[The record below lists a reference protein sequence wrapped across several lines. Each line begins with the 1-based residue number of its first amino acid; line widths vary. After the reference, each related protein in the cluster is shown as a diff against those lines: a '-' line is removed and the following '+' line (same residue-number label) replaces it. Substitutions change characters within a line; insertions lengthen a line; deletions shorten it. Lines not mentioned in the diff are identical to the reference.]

1 MTEQHYVQEETDEGL
16 KFAHLLLKLIK
27 SPDRVTRKEW
37 DYLDSIHIGMIERE
51 AGYTHAQALH
61 VANQIDRIQAYVS
74 SWGRMEFLSDALM
87 MWLIGAGFILA
98 GVLLALLDIPN
109 SLLGRTVVP
118 CSLGIGTFFLVMP
131 FIGRK
136 KAFSYNKDCFEETL
150 ISILGV
156 GLLKRCC
163 ECTEDLI
170 RRLSSHES
178 KEVLVKVVEKFL
190 ESKKN
195 KLTKAEELSLL
206 HQLLGGFGMTLADLP
221 FPVVHEI
228 SDH

>member
-131 FIGRK
+131 FIG
-136 KAFSYNKDCFEETL
+136 
-150 ISILGV
+150 ILGV

-206 HQLLGGFGMTLADLP
+206 HQLLEGFGMTLADLP